1 MKVTNWDKWTSA
13 KKKMATIC
21 VGTGIFLSFGVE
33 SSMWWA
39 VPALVL
45 AYAGCV
51 IINSIARDE
60 W

>member
-1 MKVTNWDKWTSA
+1 
-13 KKKMATIC
+13 
-21 VGTGIFLSFGVE
+21 
-33 SSMWWA
+33 MWWA